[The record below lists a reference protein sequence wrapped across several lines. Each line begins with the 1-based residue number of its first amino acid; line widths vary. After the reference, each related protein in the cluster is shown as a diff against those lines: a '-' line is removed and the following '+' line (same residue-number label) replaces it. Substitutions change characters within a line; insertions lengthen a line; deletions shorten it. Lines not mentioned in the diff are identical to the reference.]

1 MNKSD
6 KLKHKALKPV
16 KRHQELSFAE
26 YALKATENLPKE
38 FQGRSF
44 YYVQFA
50 FSLMGLAKI
59 LILWLNSIITRIFF
73 LVTNKELCIKI

>member
-16 KRHQELSFAE
+16 KRHQELSFSE

-38 FQGRSF
+38 FQGRLF
-44 YYVQFA
+44 HYNLLRYYIA
-50 FSLMGLAKI
+50 GDACLMDL
-59 LILWLNSIITRIFF
+59 LILQLFSSANS
-73 LVTNKELCIKI
+73 NSD

>member
-16 KRHQELSFAE
+16 KRHQELSFSE

-38 FQGRSF
+38 FQGMSF
-44 YYVQFA
+44 YYNLLRYYIAGCLFNGFTDFTSFVVE
-50 FSLMGLAKI
+50 
-59 LILWLNSIITRIFF
+59 NSIIACTYSFF
-73 LVTNKELCIKI
+73 

>member
-16 KRHQELSFAE
+16 KRHQELSFSE

-38 FQGRSF
+38 FQGMSF
-44 YYVQFA
+44 FT
-50 FSLMGLAKI
+50 
-59 LILWLNSIITRIFF
+59 IICSDIT
-73 LVTNKELCIKI
+73 

>member
-38 FQGRSF
+38 FQG
-44 YYVQFA
+44 
-50 FSLMGLAKI
+50 
-59 LILWLNSIITRIFF
+59 WLF
-73 LVTNKELCIKI
+73 

>member
-6 KLKHKALKPV
+6 ILKHKALKPV

-38 FQGRSF
+38 FQGRLF
-44 YYVQFA
+44 YYNLLKYYIA
-50 FSLMGLAKI
+50 GDACLTGLFTGK
-59 LILWLNSIITRIFF
+59 LF
-73 LVTNKELCIKI
+73 K

>member
-1 MNKSD
+1 MIKSE

-26 YALKATENLPKE
+26 YALKAAENLPKE

-44 YYVQFA
+44 YYTI
-50 FSLMGLAKI
+50 MI
-59 LILWLNSIITRIFF
+59 ER
-73 LVTNKELCIKI
+73 

>member
-1 MNKSD
+1 MIKSE

-44 YYVQFA
+44 YYTMYNDREVIRQ
-50 FSLMGLAKI
+50 SLL
-59 LILWLNSIITRIFF
+59 LNY
-73 LVTNKELCIKI
+73 

>member
-26 YALKATENLPKE
+26 YAMKATENLPKE
-38 FQGRSF
+38 FQGRSIS
-44 YYVQFA
+44 YTI
-50 FSLMGLAKI
+50 MI
-59 LILWLNSIITRIFF
+59 ER
-73 LVTNKELCIKI
+73 